1 MPEYVSLEV
10 TQREVLGK
18 KVKQLRRDGKVPVV
32 LYGPGSET
40 MSLTA
45 DGREL
50 RQVLLEAGGTQLIE
64 LNVGGEKIPTLA
76 RDVQRDPLRGD
87 ILHVD
92 FYRVSM
98 DRPIS
103 ADIPIILVGENA
115 LVETG
120 AAVLVH
126 SLNTLSIEALPSS
139 LMAMIE
145 VDVGR
150 LTEIGDQLLVRDL
163 SVPGDVTILT
173 DENELVAKLDYPQLA
188 EEEEE
193 EEEEFFLEETAEPE
207 LIRGRREE
215 DEEED

>member
-10 TQREVLGK
+10 TPREVLGK

-45 DGREL
+45 DGRAL

-103 ADIPIILVGENA
+103 ADIPIVLVGENA

-145 VDVGR
+145 VDVGQ

-163 SVPGDVTILT
+163 SVPEDVTILT
-173 DENELVAKLDYPQLA
+173 DENELVVKLDYPQLA

-193 EEEEFFLEETAEPE
+193 EEEFFLEEAAEPE

-215 DEEED
+215 DEEVE